1 MEHFV
6 AAAGNLEQSLDA
18 IAENL
23 KSQRERRGLSL
34 DQLAE
39 LTGVS
44 KSMLRQIETGRSSP
58 TIATIWKI
66 ANGLHV
72 SFTSL
77 LSRPI
82 VEVEVKA
89 FRDAKPLTA
98 ENQHYRV
105 YPLVPFTPEQSF
117 ETYYLEIDPGTVFH
131 GEPHQGNVHEYLFVT
146 GGSLSISVAGQDYEI
161 NAGEFLQFPANRPHE
176 YRCTS
181 EEMAT
186 IIMQISYHL

>member
-1 MEHFV
+1 MERTPPP
-6 AAAGNLEQSLDA
+6 AGDLEQSLDA

-23 KSQRERRGLSL
+23 KSQRESRGLSL

-77 LSRPI
+77 LSRPV
-82 VEVEVKA
+82 VEVEVKP
-89 FRDAKPLTA
+89 FRAAPPLTA
-98 ENQHYRV
+98 EDEHYRV
-105 YPLVPFTPEQSF
+105 YPLIPFSPQQSF
-117 ETYYLEIDPGTVFH
+117 ETFYLEIDPGTLFH

-146 GGSLSISVAGQDYEI
+146 GGSLCLSVAGRDYRI
-161 NAGEFLQFPANRPHE
+161 GAGEFLHFPANHPHQ

-186 IIMQISYHL
+186 VILQISYHL